1 MSYFLTE
8 DQRLIQQAV
17 DEFCKNPDTQAAMAA
32 DLATPGF
39 PVNSWKALGEQGYIS
54 AYIPEEFGGM
64 GMDHTTQL
72 AIIEVL
78 ARYSYPALEALAA
91 HHIAMSALNYWG
103 TPAQKAK
110 YLPGMSSGATV
121 ACAALNDPAGSF
133 NFSEWTFGVE
143 PDGDDFRI
151 TTTKVMVTNAHHADL
166 KFMFSPRA
174 DGNGVGSAYI
184 VHKGAEGLTTGH
196 QEQRVV
202 PIGGVDWGTI
212 EVKDAKVASEDVL
225 HDTGFGQLFL
235 QTGFMEAGMMA
246 VVAGEG
252 AFQMAL
258 GYTSQRQNRGKPLAA
273 KQAVAHRLVNMAI
286 RSETSKQLCYTAAR
300 LWSDK
305 RYEEAARL
313 CSMAKI
319 DGCEGAS
326 TNIHEATV
334 LHGGLGYTPGAQI
347 GVMNAMAVSWEI
359 AETPPDVQRDVLA
372 RSLGIPID

>member
-17 DEFCKNPDTQAAMAA
+17 DEFCQNPETQAAMSA
-32 DLATPGF
+32 DMATPGF
-39 PVNSWKALGEQGYIS
+39 PVNSWKLLGEQGYIS
-54 AYIPEEFGGM
+54 AYIPEAYGGM

-78 ARYSYPALEALAA
+78 ARYSYPALESLAA

-103 TPAQKAK
+103 TEAQKAK
-110 YLPGMSSGATV
+110 YLPGMSSGETV

-133 NFSEWTFGVE
+133 NFPEWKFAVE
-143 PDGDDFRI
+143 ADGDGYVI
-151 TTTKVMVTNAHHADL
+151 STTKVMVTNAHHADL
-166 KFMFSPRA
+166 KFIFSPRE
-174 DGNGVGSAYI
+174 DGDGVSSAYI
-184 VHKGAEGLTTGH
+184 VRKGTEGLTTGH
-196 QEQRVV
+196 QEDRIV
-202 PIGGVDWGTI
+202 PMGGVDWGTV
-212 EVKDAKVASEDVL
+212 EAKNVTVAEEDVL
-225 HDTGFGQLFL
+225 RDTGFGQYFL
-235 QTGFMEAGMMA
+235 QTGFMEAGLMA

-258 GYTSQRQNRGKPLAA
+258 GYTSQRQNHGKPLAA

-286 RSETSKQLCYTAAR
+286 RTEVAKQLCYTAAR
-300 LWSDK
+300 LWSEK

-319 DGCEGAS
+319 QGCEGAS
-326 TNIHEATV
+326 QNIHEATV

-372 RSLGIPID
+372 RALGIPVG